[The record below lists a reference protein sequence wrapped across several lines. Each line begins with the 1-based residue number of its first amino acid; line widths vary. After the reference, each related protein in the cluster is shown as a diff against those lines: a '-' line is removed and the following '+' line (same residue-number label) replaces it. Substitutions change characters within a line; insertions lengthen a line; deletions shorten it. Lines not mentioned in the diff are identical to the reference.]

1 MSERDVH
8 LFRPG
13 SGLSF
18 SRFAATFVF
27 WSGGSFSLKDNGT
40 AGSVNKCHR
49 CSRKALTTTITTDS
63 SVDGAIRN
71 DVIERGE
78 VIYCDVSAE

>member
-8 LFRPG
+8 LFRPS

-27 WSGGSFSLKDNGT
+27 WSGDSFSLKNGST
-40 AGSVNKCHR
+40 ARSVHKYHR
-49 CSRKALTTTITTDS
+49 CSRKALTTTTDR

-71 DVIERGE
+71 EVTERGE